1 MALIEMTHPKLPGQ
15 VGSIDEDG
23 FPEFAALG
31 WVRVPTDTERAAEP
45 APTVA
50 RKQPTTK
57 KESN

>member
-1 MALIEMTHPKLPGQ
+1 
-15 VGSIDEDG
+15 
-23 FPEFAALG
+23 
-31 WVRVPTDTERAAEP
+31 VRVPTDTERAAEP